1 MAGAKGSSALIQQLL
16 EAEEEADAI
25 VNKAKENR
33 VKMLKDARFS
43 AEEEL
48 KVFRAKEEER
58 FRQEFEQSV
67 GQEDSIVAS
76 LENKTKLEIESI
88 KRDYLQNKDKLIKSI
103 HSKVLSVDLALSP
116 ELVAVLQS
124 CERRGLA
131 P

>member
-1 MAGAKGSSALIQQLL
+1 MAAAKGSNALIQQLL
-16 EAEEEADAI
+16 EAEEEADTI

-58 FRQEFEQSV
+58 FRAEYEQTA
-67 GQEDSIVAS
+67 GHEDSLVSS
-76 LENKTKLEIESI
+76 LESKTKSEIEGI
-88 KRDYLQNKDKLIKSI
+88 KRDYQENKDKLIQFI
-103 HSKVLSVDLALSP
+103 HSKVMDVDLKLKA
-116 ELVAVLQS
+116 ETIAVLQS
-124 CERRGLA
+124 CERRGVT

>member
-1 MAGAKGSSALIQQLL
+1 MAGVKGSNALIQQLL
-16 EAEEEADAI
+16 EAEEEADTI

-58 FRQEFEQSV
+58 FKAEYEQTA
-67 GQEDSIVAS
+67 GQEDSLVSS
-76 LENKTKLEIESI
+76 LEAKTKGEIEGI
-88 KRDYLQNKDKLIKSI
+88 KKDYVENKDALIKFI
-103 HSKVLSVDLALSP
+103 HSKVMDVDLSLTA
-116 ELVAVLQS
+116 ETVAVLRN
-124 CERRGLA
+124 CEMRGVT